1 MKNRHLLAV
10 VAGTLAALTTAAS
23 AQTAV
28 GNSLTYQGRLENNGV
43 LVEGA
48 IEIDIAAY
56 NAESGGAQVGN
67 RVITTAAAV
76 NGLFTI
82 EYDAGIPAFEPNNQ
96 LWLSVAVRPA
106 GSGAWTT
113 FPRQKLTASAYS
125 ASTRGLFVNGSGTTA
140 RVGIGAPAP
149 AAFRFSVDEPTNT
162 SAWMNIDSGLGNPQ
176 TSGIQLSD
184 RGTGI
189 WSIAKSPTSALYF
202 NRNNALADCQFLFGA
217 TTAANDPDWST
228 ELFLKGRNA
237 DEGAKDSTGIV
248 FQNTDGSATWEMGH
262 FKDGTFRFSS
272 SGTAKNWIS
281 VPAIEIR
288 GGSDI
293 AEPYRVAPAGAVA
306 PQPGM
311 VVSID
316 PAGTGT
322 LRVSEAAYDRMVA
335 GIISGA
341 NGVNTGLTLTQ
352 EGSIADGDMPIA
364 KVGRVWCLV
373 DADAAGEIKPGDLLT
388 TSATPGHAQK
398 VDDYAR
404 SQGAILGKAMS
415 SLKSGRGHVL
425 VLVGLQ

>member
-1 MKNRHLLAV
+1 MNHRHLLAA
-10 VAGTLAALTTAAS
+10 VAGTLAAFSTLAS
-23 AQTAV
+23 AQTAA
-28 GNSLTYQGRLENNGV
+28 GNTLTYQGRLENNGV
-43 LVEGA
+43 LVEGLV
-48 IEIDIAAY
+48 ELDIAAY
-56 NAESGGAQVGN
+56 NAESGGAQVGT
-67 RVITTAAAV
+67 RVTTTASAV
-76 NGLFTI
+76 NGLFTV
-82 EYDAGIPAFEPNNQ
+82 EYDPGVAAFEPNNQ

-106 GSGAWTT
+106 GSGSWTT
-113 FPRQKLTASAYS
+113 FPRQKLTASSYS
-125 ASTRGLFVNGSGTTA
+125 ASTRGLFVNGTGTTA
-140 RVGIGAPAP
+140 RLGIGAPAP
-149 AAFRFSVDEPTNT
+149 TTFRFSIDEPTNA
-162 SAWMNIDSGLGNPQ
+162 SAWMNIDSGLGNAQ
-176 TSGIQLSD
+176 TSGLQLSD
-184 RGTGI
+184 RGTAA
-189 WSIAKSPTSALYF
+189 WSLAKSPTSALYF
-202 NRNNALADCQFLFGA
+202 NRNDAFADCQFLFGA
-217 TTAANDPDWST
+217 TTATNDSDWST

-237 DEGAKDSTGIV
+237 ADGAKDSTGII
-248 FQNTDGSATWEMGH
+248 FQNTDGSATWEVGH

-272 SGTAKNWIS
+272 SGTAKNYIS
-281 VPAIEIR
+281 VPALEIR

-293 AEPYRVAPAGAVA
+293 AEPYRVASAGTVA

-322 LRVSEAAYDRMVA
+322 LRVSDAAYDRMVA

-388 TSATPGHAQK
+388 TSGTPGHAQK